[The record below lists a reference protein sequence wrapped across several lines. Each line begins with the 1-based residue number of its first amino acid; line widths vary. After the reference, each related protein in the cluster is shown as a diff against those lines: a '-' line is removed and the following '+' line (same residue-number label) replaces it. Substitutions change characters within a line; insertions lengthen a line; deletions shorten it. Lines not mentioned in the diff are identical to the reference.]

1 MQIRKEEVR
10 YIEDTP
16 VRIILDDEISLFRG
30 RLPPHWHNEIEINL
44 VLYGT
49 VYYIV
54 NGVSYRV
61 SQDEMIIVDSS
72 VIHSGRCCE
81 GNTVEE
87 THAEI
92 MTLQINRDVLRY
104 EHYSIPA
111 FQVHL
116 QRSENTKLRSIMMEI
131 RAIYQQKML
140 YYELLLNAQL
150 LKLCYCML
158 TDHCVQEKK
167 TEASFHTAREMKR
180 AIQYMEEH
188 SSEKLRLEDV
198 ARLIH
203 FNPSYFSRRFHQYT
217 GFTFNKYLNR
227 CRTNTA
233 SKLLLE
239 TNKTISEIA
248 LACGF
253 PNVCSFIT
261 YFKRQYQMTPEKYRK
276 NSLKSKDL
284 II

>member
-16 VRIILDDEISLFRG
+16 VRIIHDDEISIFRG
-30 RLPPHWHNEIEINL
+30 RLPPHWHNEIEINF
-44 VLYGT
+44 VLKGS

-61 SQDEMIIVDSS
+61 SQDEMVIVDSS

-81 GNTVEE
+81 GSTVEE

-92 MTLQINRDVLRY
+92 MTLQINKDVF
-104 EHYSIPA
+104 HYAHYDTPA

-116 QRSENTKLRSIMMEI
+116 PRSQNAKLRSVMTEI
-131 RAIYQQKML
+131 WTIYQQKMP
-140 YYELLLNAQL
+140 YYELLLNAQI

-158 TDHCVQEKK
+158 TEHCVQEKK
-167 TEASFHTAREMKR
+167 TGASYHMAREMKR

-188 SSEKLRLEDV
+188 SLEKLRLEDV
-198 ARLIH
+198 ANLIH
-203 FNPSYFSRRFHQYT
+203 YNPSYFSRRFHQYT
-217 GFTFNKYLNR
+217 GFTFNEYLNR
-227 CRTNTA
+227 CRTNAA
-233 SKLLLE
+233 SRMLLE
-239 TNKTISEIA
+239 TDKTISEIA

-261 YFKRQYQMTPEKYRK
+261 YFKRQYQATPEKYRK
-276 NSLKSKDL
+276 QFQKK
-284 II
+284 